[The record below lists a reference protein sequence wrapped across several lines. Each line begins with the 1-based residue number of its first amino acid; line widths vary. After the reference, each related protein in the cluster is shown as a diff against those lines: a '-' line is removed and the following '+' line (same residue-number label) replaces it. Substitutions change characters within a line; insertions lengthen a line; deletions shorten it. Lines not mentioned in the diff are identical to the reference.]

1 MRQGKEE
8 KRKQATKIF
17 TLVFHLKSRHTDTH
31 RHTHT
36 HTHMLLLSRF
46 SRVRLCATP

>member
-8 KRKQATKIF
+8 NRKQATKIF
-17 TLVFHLKSRHTDTH
+17 TLVFHLKI

-36 HTHMLLLSRF
+36 HTHTHTYAAAKSL
-46 SRVRLCATP
+46 